1 MDTQLPTPERLQQS
15 VIAVPPLARD
25 AKLRVASRPNQ
36 AMIRHL
42 EEGGINILLYG
53 GNAVFYHIRGS
64 EYADVLR
71 LLAESVSADT
81 LVVPSIGPAFGTMMD
96 QVEVLRDF
104 DFPTPMVLPARDIAD
119 QAGIARGVRF
129 AAERLGK
136 PVVLYLKFDEWLS
149 PELVRQL
156 ESDGLISWIKY
167 AVVRDDPAEDRYLRA
182 ILDVFPK
189 QRVISGIGEQP
200 AIVHMRSF
208 GVCGFTSGCVCVAP
222 RRSMQMLRAIL
233 QGDDETAERLRARFG
248 GLEYLR
254 NAINPIRVLHRAVD
268 LAGIAETGPMLPLL
282 GELSREEEERTAET
296 AVELLKWETELAA
309 QTA

>member
-1 MDTQLPTPERLQQS
+1 MDTQLPTPARLQQS

-25 AKLRVASRPNQ
+25 SQLRVAAAPNQ

-64 EYADVLR
+64 EYADVLQ
-71 LLAESVSADT
+71 LLVESAAAST

-119 QAGIARGVRF
+119 QAGIARGVRL
-129 AAERLGK
+129 AAEKLGK
-136 PVVLYLKFDEWLS
+136 PVVLYLKFNHWLS
-149 PELVRQL
+149 PALVQRL
-156 ESDGLISWIKY
+156 ESDGVISWIKY
-167 AVVRDDPAEDRYLRA
+167 AVVRDDPSEDDYLRS
-182 ILDVFPK
+182 ILDVFPQ

-222 RRSMQMLRAIL
+222 RRSMQMLRAIAA
-233 QGDDETAERLRARFG
+233 GDDEKADRLRSRFG
-248 GLEYLR
+248 TLEYLR
-254 NAINPIRVLHRAVD
+254 NAINPIRVLHRAVSA
-268 LAGIAETGPMLPLL
+268 AGIAETGPMLPLL
-282 GELSREEEERTAET
+282 GELSQEEEERTAE
-296 AVELLKWETELAA
+296 AARDLLKWENELAA